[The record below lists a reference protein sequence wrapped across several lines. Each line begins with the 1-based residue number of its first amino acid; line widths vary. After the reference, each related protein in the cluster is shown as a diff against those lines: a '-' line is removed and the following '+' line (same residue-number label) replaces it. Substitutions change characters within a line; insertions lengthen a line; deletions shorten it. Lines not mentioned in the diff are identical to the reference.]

1 VNLANA
7 AGTFDIAG
15 TTAGATI
22 TTLNGV
28 ANSHVTLGART
39 LTISNGSTTYAGVIQ
54 GSGGLALTGGTQTLA
69 GANTYTGATN
79 VNGGTLGLIG
89 AGSIAS
95 SAR

>member
-39 LTISNGSTTYAGVIQ
+39 LTISTARPP
-54 GSGGLALTGGTQTLA
+54 TLA
-69 GANTYTGATN
+69 
-79 VNGGTLGLIG
+79 
-89 AGSIAS
+89 S
-95 SAR
+95 SRVRVGWRSPAARRLSLAPIPIPAPRT